1 MYQKF
6 INSLYISFIIILISF
21 SARSAEDLKS
31 IGKFKDWETFTVTEN
46 DNKICFAQSIPIL
59 RAPKKF
65 ERNPSRL
72 FISFRPTKDIKDEV
86 SATSGY
92 TFQKEKIVK
101 AKTGKKTYD
110 FFSREEFA
118 WILDTEEEQRFIKAM
133 KKASRVIIIGRTE
146 KGKQTIDHYSLM
158 GFTKAYNT
166 AKKIVAKLECKVTK
180 GLFLRTLED
189 WIHQLS

>member
-6 INSLYISFIIILISF
+6 INSLYISFIVILISF

-72 FISFRPTKDIKDEV
+72 FITFRPSEDIKDEV

-133 KKASRVIIIGRTE
+133 KKASRVMIIGRTD

-158 GFTKAYNT
+158 GFSKAYDT
-166 AKKIVAKLECKVTK
+166 AKKNC
-180 GLFLRTLED
+180 
-189 WIHQLS
+189 S

>member
-1 MYQKF
+1 MPQKF

-31 IGKFKDWETFTVTEN
+31 VGKFKDWEAFTVSEN
-46 DNKICFAQSIPIL
+46 NNKICFAQSIPIL

-65 ERNPSRL
+65 KRNPSRL
-72 FISFRPTKDIKDEV
+72 FVSFRPTENIKNEV

-110 FFSREEFA
+110 FFSQEEFA

-133 KKASRVIIIGRTE
+133 KKASRVMIIGRTE

-158 GFTKAYNT
+158 GFTKAYDT
-166 AKKIVAKLECKVTK
+166 ARKNC
-180 GLFLRTLED
+180 
-189 WIHQLS
+189 S

>member
-1 MYQKF
+1 MPQKF

-31 IGKFKDWETFTVTEN
+31 IGKFKDWETFTVNEN
-46 DNKICFAQSIPIL
+46 NNKICFAQSIPIL

-72 FISFRPTKDIKDEV
+72 FVSFRPTEDIKDEV

-101 AKTGKKTYD
+101 AKSGKKTFD
-110 FFSREEFA
+110 FFAQENFA
-118 WILDTEEEQRFIKAM
+118 WILDTEEEQKFIQAM
-133 KKASRVIIIGRTE
+133 KKASRVMIIGRTD

-158 GFTKAYNT
+158 GFSKAYTT
-166 AKKIVAKLECKVTK
+166 AKKNC
-180 GLFLRTLED
+180 
-189 WIHQLS
+189 S

>member
-1 MYQKF
+1 MHQKF
-6 INSLYISFIIILISF
+6 VNLLYISSIIILISF
-21 SARSAEDLKS
+21 AAKSAEDLKS

-46 DNKICFAQSIPIL
+46 NNKICFAQSIPIL

-72 FISFRPTKDIKDEV
+72 FISFRPTEDIKDEV

-110 FFSREEFA
+110 FFSQEEFA

-133 KKASRVIIIGRTE
+133 KKASRVMIIGRTD
-146 KGKQTIDHYSLM
+146 KGKQTIDHYSVM

-166 AKKIVAKLECKVTK
+166 AKKNC
-180 GLFLRTLED
+180 
-189 WIHQLS
+189 S

>member
-72 FISFRPTKDIKDEV
+72 FITFRPSEDIKDEV

-133 KKASRVIIIGRTE
+133 KRASRVMIIGRTE

-166 AKKIVAKLECKVTK
+166 AKKNC
-180 GLFLRTLED
+180 
-189 WIHQLS
+189 S

>member
-1 MYQKF
+1 MHQKI
-6 INSLYISFIIILISF
+6 INSLYISFIIILISI

-31 IGKFKDWETFTVTEN
+31 TGKFKDWETFTVNEN
-46 DNKICFAQSIPIL
+46 NNKICFAQSIPIL
-59 RAPKKF
+59 RTPKKF

-72 FISFRPTKDIKDEV
+72 FVSFRPTKDIKDEV

-101 AKTGKKTYD
+101 AKTGKKTFD
-110 FFSREEFA
+110 FFAQENFA
-118 WILDTEEEQRFIKAM
+118 WILDTGVEQKFIQAM
-133 KKASRVIIIGRTE
+133 KKASRVMIIGRTD

-166 AKKIVAKLECKVTK
+166 AKKNC
-180 GLFLRTLED
+180 
-189 WIHQLS
+189 S

>member
-1 MYQKF
+1 MHQKF

-31 IGKFKDWETFTVTEN
+31 IGKFKNWETFTVTEN
-46 DNKICFAQSIPIL
+46 NNKICFAQSIPIL

-72 FISFRPTKDIKDEV
+72 FISFRPTEDIKDEV

-133 KKASRVIIIGRTE
+133 KKASRVMIIGRTE

-158 GFTKAYNT
+158 GFTKAYDA
-166 AKKIVAKLECKVTK
+166 AKKNC
-180 GLFLRTLED
+180 
-189 WIHQLS
+189 S

>member
-1 MYQKF
+1 MPQKF

-31 IGKFKDWETFTVTEN
+31 VGKFKDWEAFTVSEN
-46 DNKICFAQSIPIL
+46 NNKICFAQSIPIL

-65 ERNPSRL
+65 KRNPSRL
-72 FISFRPTKDIKDEV
+72 FISFRPTEDIKDEV

-110 FFSREEFA
+110 FFSQEEFA

-133 KKASRVIIIGRTE
+133 KKASRVMIIGRTE

-158 GFTKAYNT
+158 GFTKAYDT
-166 AKKIVAKLECKVTK
+166 ARKNC
-180 GLFLRTLED
+180 
-189 WIHQLS
+189 S

>member
-1 MYQKF
+1 MPQKF

-72 FISFRPTKDIKDEV
+72 FVSFRPTEDIKDEV

-101 AKTGKKTYD
+101 AKSGKKTFD
-110 FFSREEFA
+110 FFAQENFA
-118 WILDTEEEQRFIKAM
+118 WILDTEEEQKFIQAM
-133 KKASRVIIIGRTE
+133 KKASRVMIIGRTD

-158 GFTKAYNT
+158 GFSKAYNT
-166 AKKIVAKLECKVTK
+166 AKKNC
-180 GLFLRTLED
+180 
-189 WIHQLS
+189 S

>member
-1 MYQKF
+1 MHQKL

-21 SARSAEDLKS
+21 SARSAEELKS
-31 IGKFKDWETFTVTEN
+31 IGKYKDWETFTVNEN
-46 DNKICFAQSIPIL
+46 NNKICFAQSIPIL

-72 FISFRPTKDIKDEV
+72 FVSFRPTEDIKDEV

-101 AKTGKKTYD
+101 AKSGKRTFD
-110 FFSREEFA
+110 FFAQENFA
-118 WILDTEEEQRFIKAM
+118 WILDTEEEQKFIQAM
-133 KKASRVIIIGRTE
+133 KKASRVMIIGRTD

-158 GFTKAYNT
+158 GFSKAYNT
-166 AKKIVAKLECKVTK
+166 AKKNC
-180 GLFLRTLED
+180 
-189 WIHQLS
+189 S

>member
-6 INSLYISFIIILISF
+6 INSLYISFIVILISF

-31 IGKFKDWETFTVTEN
+31 IGKFKDWETFAVTEN
-46 DNKICFAQSIPIL
+46 DNKICFTQSIPIL

-72 FISFRPTKDIKDEV
+72 FITFRPSEDIKEEV

-133 KKASRVIIIGRTE
+133 KKASRVMIIGRTD

-158 GFTKAYNT
+158 GFSKAYNT
-166 AKKIVAKLECKVTK
+166 AKKIC
-180 GLFLRTLED
+180 
-189 WIHQLS
+189 S

>member
-1 MYQKF
+1 MHQKLV
-6 INSLYISFIIILISF
+6 NSLYISFIIILISF

-46 DNKICFAQSIPIL
+46 SNKICFTQSIPIL

-72 FISFRPTKDIKDEV
+72 FISFRPTEDIKDEV

-110 FFSREEFA
+110 FFSQEEFA
-118 WILDTEEEQRFIKAM
+118 WILDTEEEQKFIKAM
-133 KKASRVIIIGRTE
+133 KKASRVMIIGRTD
-146 KGKQTIDHYSLM
+146 KGKQTIDHYSLI
-158 GFTKAYNT
+158 GFTKAYDT
-166 AKKIVAKLECKVTK
+166 AKKNC
-180 GLFLRTLED
+180 
-189 WIHQLS
+189 S

>member
-6 INSLYISFIIILISF
+6 INSLYISFIAILISF

-72 FISFRPTKDIKDEV
+72 FITFRPSEDIKDEV

-133 KKASRVIIIGRTE
+133 KKASRVMIIGRTE

-158 GFTKAYNT
+158 GFTKAYDT
-166 AKKIVAKLECKVTK
+166 AKKNC
-180 GLFLRTLED
+180 
-189 WIHQLS
+189 S

>member
-6 INSLYISFIIILISF
+6 INSLYISFIVVLISF

-31 IGKFKDWETFTVTEN
+31 IGKFKDWEAFTVTEN

-72 FISFRPTKDIKDEV
+72 FITFRPSEDIIDEV

-92 TFQKEKIVK
+92 TFQKEQIVK

-110 FFSREEFA
+110 FSSREDFA

-133 KKASRVIIIGRTE
+133 KKASRVMIIGRTE

-166 AKKIVAKLECKVTK
+166 AKKNC
-180 GLFLRTLED
+180 
-189 WIHQLS
+189 S

>member
-1 MYQKF
+1 MPQKF
-6 INSLYISFIIILISF
+6 INLLYISFIIILISF

-46 DNKICFAQSIPIL
+46 DNKICFTQSIPIL

-72 FISFRPTKDIKDEV
+72 FISFRPTEDIKDQV
-86 SATSGY
+86 STTSGY
-92 TFQKEKIVK
+92 IFQKDMVK

-118 WILDTEEEQRFIKAM
+118 WIYDTEEEQRFIKAM
-133 KKASRVIIIGRTE
+133 KKAKRVMIIGRTE

-158 GFTKAYNT
+158 GFTKAYGA
-166 AKKIVAKLECKVTK
+166 AKKNC
-180 GLFLRTLED
+180 
-189 WIHQLS
+189 S

>member
-1 MYQKF
+1 MHQKL

-21 SARSAEDLKS
+21 SARSAEELKS
-31 IGKFKDWETFTVTEN
+31 IGKFKDWETFTVNEN
-46 DNKICFAQSIPIL
+46 NNKICFAQSIPIL

-72 FISFRPTKDIKDEV
+72 FVSFRPTEDIIDEI

-101 AKTGKKTYD
+101 AKTGKKTFN
-110 FFSREEFA
+110 FFAQENFA
-118 WILDTEEEQRFIKAM
+118 WILDTEEEQKFIQAM
-133 KKASRVIIIGRTE
+133 KKASRVMIIGRTD

-158 GFTKAYNT
+158 GFSKAYNT
-166 AKKIVAKLECKVTK
+166 AKKNC
-180 GLFLRTLED
+180 
-189 WIHQLS
+189 S

>member
-1 MYQKF
+1 MPQKF

-46 DNKICFAQSIPIL
+46 NNKICFAQSIPIL

-72 FISFRPTKDIKDEV
+72 FVSFRPTEDIKDEV

-110 FFSREEFA
+110 FFSQEEFA

-133 KKASRVIIIGRTE
+133 KKASRVMIIGRTE

-166 AKKIVAKLECKVTK
+166 AKKNC
-180 GLFLRTLED
+180 
-189 WIHQLS
+189 S

>member
-1 MYQKF
+1 MHQKF

-72 FISFRPTKDIKDEV
+72 FISFRPTENIKNEV
-86 SATSGY
+86 STTSGY

-101 AKTGKKTYD
+101 AKTGKKTYN

-133 KKASRVIIIGRTE
+133 KKASRVMIIGRTE

-158 GFTKAYNT
+158 GFTKAYDT
-166 AKKIVAKLECKVTK
+166 AKKNC
-180 GLFLRTLED
+180 
-189 WIHQLS
+189 S

>member
-1 MYQKF
+1 MPKKF

-72 FISFRPTKDIKDEV
+72 FISFRPTEDIKDEV

-110 FFSREEFA
+110 FFSQEEFA

-133 KKASRVIIIGRTE
+133 KKASRVMIIGRTE

-158 GFTKAYNT
+158 GFTKAYGT
-166 AKKIVAKLECKVTK
+166 AKKNC
-180 GLFLRTLED
+180 
-189 WIHQLS
+189 S

>member
-1 MYQKF
+1 MPQKF

-46 DNKICFAQSIPIL
+46 DNKICFTQSIPIL

-72 FISFRPTKDIKDEV
+72 FINFRPTEDIKDEV

-110 FFSREEFA
+110 FFSQEEFA
-118 WILDTEEEQRFIKAM
+118 WILDTEEEQRFIQAM
-133 KKASRVIIIGRTE
+133 KKASRVMIIGRTE

-158 GFTKAYNT
+158 GFTKAYN
-166 AKKIVAKLECKVTK
+166 AARKNC
-180 GLFLRTLED
+180 
-189 WIHQLS
+189 S

>member
-1 MYQKF
+1 MHQKL
-6 INSLYISFIIILISF
+6 INLLYISFIIILTSF

-46 DNKICFAQSIPIL
+46 NNKICFVQSIPIL

-72 FISFRPTKDIKDEV
+72 FISFRPTEDIKDEV

-92 TFQKEKIVK
+92 IFQKEKIVK
-101 AKTGKKTYD
+101 AKSGKKTFD
-110 FFSREEFA
+110 FFAQENFA
-118 WILDTEEEQRFIKAM
+118 WILDTEEEQKFIQAM
-133 KKASRVIIIGRTE
+133 KKASRVMIIGRTD

-158 GFTKAYNT
+158 GFSKAYNT
-166 AKKIVAKLECKVTK
+166 AKKNC
-180 GLFLRTLED
+180 
-189 WIHQLS
+189 S

>member
-46 DNKICFAQSIPIL
+46 NNKICFAQSIPIL

-72 FISFRPTKDIKDEV
+72 FITFRPSEDMKDEV

-101 AKTGKKTYD
+101 AKTGKKTYG
-110 FFSREEFA
+110 FFSQEEFA

-133 KKASRVIIIGRTE
+133 KKASRVMIIGRTE

-158 GFTKAYNT
+158 GFTKAYGT
-166 AKKIVAKLECKVTK
+166 AKKNC
-180 GLFLRTLED
+180 
-189 WIHQLS
+189 S

>member
-1 MYQKF
+1 MHQKL

-21 SARSAEDLKS
+21 SARSAEELKS

-46 DNKICFAQSIPIL
+46 NSKICFAQSIPIL
-59 RAPKKF
+59 RTPKKF

-72 FISFRPTKDIKDEV
+72 FVSFRPTEDIKDEV

-101 AKTGKKTYD
+101 AKSGKKTFD
-110 FFSREEFA
+110 FFAQENFA
-118 WILDTEEEQRFIKAM
+118 WILDTEEEQKFIQAM
-133 KKASRVIIIGRTE
+133 KKASRVMIIGRTD

-158 GFTKAYNT
+158 GFSKAYNT
-166 AKKIVAKLECKVTK
+166 AKKNC
-180 GLFLRTLED
+180 
-189 WIHQLS
+189 S

>member
-1 MYQKF
+1 MYQKL

-21 SARSAEDLKS
+21 SARSAENLKS
-31 IGKFKDWETFTVTEN
+31 IGKFKEWETFTLTEN
-46 DNKICFAQSIPIL
+46 NNKICFAQSIPIL

-72 FISFRPTKDIKDEV
+72 FISFRPTEDIKDEV

-110 FFSREEFA
+110 FFSQEEFA
-118 WILDTEEEQRFIKAM
+118 WILDIEEEQKFIKAM
-133 KKASRVIIIGRTE
+133 KKASRVMIIGRTE

-158 GFTKAYNT
+158 GFTKAYNA
-166 AKKIVAKLECKVTK
+166 AKKNC
-180 GLFLRTLED
+180 
-189 WIHQLS
+189 S

>member
-6 INSLYISFIIILISF
+6 INSLYISFIVILISF

-31 IGKFKDWETFTVTEN
+31 IGKFKDWETFTVTKN

-72 FISFRPTKDIKDEV
+72 FITFRPSEDTKDEV

-92 TFQKEKIVK
+92 AFQKEKIVK

-110 FFSREEFA
+110 FFSQEEFA

-133 KKASRVIIIGRTE
+133 KKASRVMIIGRTE

-166 AKKIVAKLECKVTK
+166 AKKNC
-180 GLFLRTLED
+180 
-189 WIHQLS
+189 S

>member
-1 MYQKF
+1 MPQKF

-72 FISFRPTKDIKDEV
+72 FVSFRPIEDIKDEV
-86 SATSGY
+86 SVTSGY

-133 KKASRVIIIGRTE
+133 KKASRVMIIGRTE

-158 GFTKAYNT
+158 GFTRAYDT
-166 AKKIVAKLECKVTK
+166 AKKNC
-180 GLFLRTLED
+180 
-189 WIHQLS
+189 S

>member
-6 INSLYISFIIILISF
+6 INLLYISFIIILISF

-46 DNKICFAQSIPIL
+46 GNKICFAQSIPIL

-72 FISFRPTKDIKDEV
+72 FITFRPSEDMKDEV

-118 WILDTEEEQRFIKAM
+118 WILDTEVEQRFIKAM
-133 KKASRVIIIGRTE
+133 KKASRVMIIGRTE

-166 AKKIVAKLECKVTK
+166 AKKNC
-180 GLFLRTLED
+180 
-189 WIHQLS
+189 S

>member
-1 MYQKF
+1 MYKKF

-72 FISFRPTKDIKDEV
+72 FITFRPSEDMKDEV

-110 FFSREEFA
+110 FFSQEEFA

-133 KKASRVIIIGRTE
+133 KKASRVMIVGRTE

-166 AKKIVAKLECKVTK
+166 AKKNC
-180 GLFLRTLED
+180 
-189 WIHQLS
+189 S

>member
-1 MYQKF
+1 MPQKF

-72 FISFRPTKDIKDEV
+72 FITFRPSEDMKDEV

-110 FFSREEFA
+110 FFSQEEFA

-133 KKASRVIIIGRTE
+133 KKASRVMIIGRTE

-158 GFTKAYNT
+158 GFTKAYDT
-166 AKKIVAKLECKVTK
+166 AKKNC
-180 GLFLRTLED
+180 
-189 WIHQLS
+189 S

>member
-1 MYQKF
+1 MHQKL

-21 SARSAEDLKS
+21 SVRSAEELKS
-31 IGKFKDWETFTVTEN
+31 IGKFKDWETFTVIEN

-72 FISFRPTKDIKDEV
+72 FVSFRPTEDIKDEV

-101 AKTGKKTYD
+101 AKSGKKTFD
-110 FFSREEFA
+110 FFAQENFA
-118 WILDTEEEQRFIKAM
+118 WILDTEEEQKFIQAM
-133 KKASRVIIIGRTE
+133 KKASRVMIIGRTD

-158 GFTKAYNT
+158 GFSKAYNT
-166 AKKIVAKLECKVTK
+166 AKKNC
-180 GLFLRTLED
+180 
-189 WIHQLS
+189 S

>member
-1 MYQKF
+1 MPQKF

-46 DNKICFAQSIPIL
+46 NNKICFAQSIPIL

-72 FISFRPTKDIKDEV
+72 FITFRPSEDMKDEV

-110 FFSREEFA
+110 FFSQEEFA

-133 KKASRVIIIGRTE
+133 KKASRVMIIGRTE

-166 AKKIVAKLECKVTK
+166 AKKNC
-180 GLFLRTLED
+180 
-189 WIHQLS
+189 S

>member
-1 MYQKF
+1 MPQKF

-31 IGKFKDWETFTVTEN
+31 IGKFKDWETFTVTES

-72 FISFRPTKDIKDEV
+72 FITFRPTEDIKDEV

-133 KKASRVIIIGRTE
+133 KKASRVMIIGRTD

-158 GFTKAYNT
+158 GFSKAYDT
-166 AKKIVAKLECKVTK
+166 AQKNC
-180 GLFLRTLED
+180 
-189 WIHQLS
+189 S